1 MIVNTFVQLSVTDYW
16 IKIIGILGGLKVLT
30 NPLFPNVPKMIIVKI
45 ISMGILIP
53 VKTLA
58 QIHLA

>member
-30 NPLFPNVPKMIIVKI
+30 NPLFPKMIIVKI